1 MLGNV
6 KRIGKIAVVA
16 GGVLAVTIMS
26 ASFASSNERTIT
38 TEKEFRE
45 LVVDKKQTADWGHL
59 ISRKDGFI
67 TGIYKGQDM
76 SGVWKWEGK
85 YYCRTLSIGGKSL
98 GYDCVKSTIS
108 GNKLVYRINKGAK
121 EWATVTLE

>member
-1 MLGNV
+1 MLGIV
-6 KRIGKIAVVA
+6 KRIGKIAIVT
-16 GGVLAVTIMS
+16 GGVLAVAILN
-26 ASFASSNERTIT
+26 ASTAASDGRIIT

-76 SGVWKWEGK
+76 TGVWKWEGK
-85 YYCRTLSIGGKSL
+85 YYCRTLSIGGKRSW
-98 GYDCVKSTIS
+98 I
-108 GNKLVYRINKGAK
+108 
-121 EWATVTLE
+121 